1 MIKNSALAML
11 TPEEIYKL
19 NEISSSFENI
29 FNKFMK
35 ENGIED
41 MAIVFAHLLGKMI
54 DYSCGEV
61 KKTPDEFKNVLR
73 YHFGEQGGKYHGIL
87 IKLFNAVFASF
98 GRTDA
103 MLVQVSVQLLIAK
116 LLEGEAPENVKIEGD
131 ALYIRKKRRF

>member
-98 GRTDA
+98 GRT
-103 MLVQVSVQLLIAK
+103 VQLLIAK